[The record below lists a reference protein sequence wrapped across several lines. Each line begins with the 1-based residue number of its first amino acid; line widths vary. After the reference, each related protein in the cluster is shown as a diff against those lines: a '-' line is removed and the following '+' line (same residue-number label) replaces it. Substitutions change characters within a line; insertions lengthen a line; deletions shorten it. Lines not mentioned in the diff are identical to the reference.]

1 MISSKLALANA
12 SDATTLLH
20 NGMLSFHG
28 KFKSR
33 SVPPTKLRLGTFKA
47 PKFTPW
53 DHMSLDSWLPD
64 YAARHLSSLTN
75 VDFGITVPKHAQQ
88 EQRHSGQGGAFVS
101 LVRPQ
106 NDPFQHDRPSHR
118 PGSSSILGEQ
128 SDESR
133 DIFIE
138 EGATPSFEVA
148 CPRCGNI
155 KQGAGHWLYKPDRKC
170 RLHCVACLR
179 YPSARLWQ

>member
-1 MISSKLALANA
+1 MR
-12 SDATTLLH
+12 
-20 NGMLSFHG
+20 
-28 KFKSR
+28 SR
-33 SVPPTKLRLGTFKA
+33 RNDF
-47 PKFTPW
+47 
-53 DHMSLDSWLPD
+53 LDKG
-64 YAARHLSSLTN
+64 A
-75 VDFGITVPKHAQQ
+75 
-88 EQRHSGQGGAFVS
+88 AFVR

-128 SDESR
+128 SEESR

-170 RLHCVACLR
+170 HLHCVACLR
-179 YPSARLWQ
+179 YPSARLWQCPCKMPWISCTVHRGLGFRCKGPTIVRYMTRPRKRTPPAMSGNAVARDCAQPVAASQSTCLSITCYHDHA